1 MDPTGPHETELRLHG
16 LVLDRHGRVPAK
28 VFASKLIQFVS
39 ALEAAD
45 MFANGRRTHTYVI
58 AGLHTSQPSV
68 ILREEPLVEGMP
80 NTRSAFVAFGEAV
93 EGIKANDSRIERLAP
108 VVSKISR
115 LTSGAATNFAFAE
128 IQMPQQNVIRIDDFL
143 HKRATKARRASQGT
157 WFNGVA
163 VGAFDGTLKY
173 VDSRGVLPQIK
184 LVLTAGGNEI
194 DCVCRRDDIET
205 LGEALEKRV
214 RVTGRAIYTSTA
226 PMPLRVEVTKIELVK
241 TDVDISKWRGAFNP
255 FEIASWEHDA

>member
-1 MDPTGPHETELRLHG
+1 MEPTGPNETELRLHG
-16 LVLDRHGRVPAK
+16 LALDEHGRVPAK
-28 VFASKLIQFVS
+28 VFASKLMQFVS

-45 MFANGRRTHTYVI
+45 IIANGKPTHTYVI

-68 ILREEPLVEGMP
+68 LLREEPLVEGVP
-80 NTRSAFVAFGEAV
+80 NSRSAFVAFGEAI
-93 EGIKANDSRIERLAP
+93 EGIKANDSRIEKLAP

-115 LTSGAATNFAFAE
+115 LTRGAATNFAFAE

-143 HKRATKARRASQGT
+143 QKRATKARRVSQGI

-163 VGAFDGTLKY
+163 VGTFDGTLKY
-173 VDSRGVLPQIK
+173 VDARGALPQIK
-184 LVLTAGGNEI
+184 LVLTAGGMEI

-214 RVTGRAIYTSTA
+214 RVTGRAIYASTS
-226 PMPLRVEVTKIELVK
+226 PMPLRVEATQIELVK
-241 TDVDISKWRGAFNP
+241 VGVDLTKWKGAFDP
-255 FEIASWEHDA
+255 FEIAPWEHDA